1 MEFNDFWSKNGWL
14 VQYFHRNQVVTESL
28 IITPQSKP
36 PYPVS
41 DRFKGWTV
49 TALESWLTELD
60 EATLMITVLAQPKS
74 PALDLRVF
82 PAADGNWHAAWPP
95 LPEQQPDQIYARVSC
110 FMPHPRLRSWDWE
123 EKLEANRLKNV
134 QDQLALAAQMI
145 WSQVKRGQ

>member
-1 MEFNDFWSKNGWL
+1 MNDFTDFWSKNGWL
-14 VQYFHRNQVVTESL
+14 VQYFHRQGVVTQS
-28 IITPQSKP
+28 IIVTPQVRP

-41 DRFKGWTV
+41 DRYKGWTV
-49 TALESWLTELD
+49 SALQDWLTELD
-60 EATLMITVLAQPKS
+60 EATYITTVLAQPKS

-82 PAADGNWHAAWPP
+82 PAADGNWHAAWPMFQEP
-95 LPEQQPDQIYARVSC
+95 GQIYARVSS
-110 FMPHPRLRSWDWE
+110 FSPHPRLRSWDWE